1 MADVGNDPVALV
13 TWQLLEVFLQASPES
28 HQVSAIKAIGLDP
41 EAHLWC
47 LVISSGQYEIQW
59 ADFLEHAIK
68 QSAQVKINVW

>member
-41 EAHLWC
+41 GAHL
-47 LVISSGQYEIQW
+47 
-59 ADFLEHAIK
+59 
-68 QSAQVKINVW
+68 